1 MDHAFGVAPGEL
13 LAVEMPPGPAWVDV
27 VRRCWTTGVT
37 LLPLDVR
44 MTPGGRAAVLDRA
57 RPAAIVEAGGE
68 TTAFAGSV
76 PVLPDVAVVVATS
89 GTGGEP
95 RLAELSRSAV
105 EAAVEGSARVLGPG
119 DGTWVACLPPSHVGG
134 LLVLLRGELGGSAV
148 VALEGFDAG
157 VVAAIDG
164 GIVSVVPTMVARLVA
179 ASVDLA
185 GMTLL
190 VGGGA
195 LATDLEAAA
204 IARGARVVTTYGL
217 TESCGG
223 VVYDGVPFEGTQVR
237 VEPEGDVLLRGPTLM
252 EGYRGDPAATGA
264 AFTVEG
270 WLRTGDLGELGER
283 GLLHVFGRRDE
294 VIRTGGE
301 QVWPQEVERRLAA
314 HPKVRDVVVRGAPH
328 PEWGSEVV
336 AAVVPASIADPPTLE
351 ELRGW
356 TRDELSPFK
365 APRRLELIAEV
376 PRTRSGKIR
385 RSRD

>member
-27 VRRCWTTGVT
+27 IRRCWTSGVT

-44 MTPGGRAAVLDRA
+44 MAPGERAAILDRA
-57 RPAAIVEAGGE
+57 RPAGIVDAGGE

-76 PVLPDVAVVVATS
+76 PVLPDTAVVMATS

-105 EAAVEGSARVLGPG
+105 EAAVEGSTRALRAG
-119 DGTWVACLPPSHVGG
+119 DGALVSCLPPSHVGG
-134 LLVLLRGELGGSAV
+134 LLVLLRGELGGSPLV
-148 VALEGFDAG
+148 VLEGFDAEA
-157 VVAAIDG
+157 VAGIDG

-179 ASVDLA
+179 ASVELA
-185 GMTLL
+185 GLTLL

-204 IARGARVVTTYGL
+204 IARGARVIATYGL

-223 VVYDGVPFEGTQVR
+223 VVYDGVPFEATEAR

-270 WLRTGDLGELGER
+270 WLRTGDLGELDDR
-283 GLLHVFGRRDE
+283 GLRVLGRRDE

-336 AAVVPASIADPPTLE
+336 AGVVPTSIADPPTLE